1 MKILR
6 FVPFFGAWLIG
17 IGFVSAQQVL
27 TLDQCRQMAL
37 EHNQKI
43 LIADEHVEAAGA
55 LMRSAKTQFLPSISA
70 NGLYTR
76 TNKKF
81 SLLDKDLMLPVIP
94 YTAIDPVTGGLNS
107 AILSPTL
114 PDGTPN
120 PNFNPAVFGNT
131 FAIDPDT
138 GQPYRDSE
146 GNPVFQRYT
155 WLPKEKAEFGNKNV
169 YLAGVNLTQPIF
181 TGGKIRE
188 TYRIAKYGEK
198 LARAQSEA
206 ERTEV
211 LYKTEE
217 SYWRVAAVAEKVKL
231 VQAYI
236 ALLDKLNTDL
246 ENYYAEGLI
255 IKNDLLKVKV
265 KKNEAE
271 LNLLKVQNGL
281 TLSKMALCQQV
292 GLPLN
297 TDIVIADSL
306 PALMEP
312 IAQMNY
318 IDSALARRPEIEAL
332 NQTIN
337 IAKSGVNL
345 MKSRYMPNV
354 GLTANYMFFNPNP
367 YNGLTENFGGDWSVG
382 VAINVPIFHW
392 NDRGHT
398 LKAARSEQRAAELK
412 MDEAK
417 ELISLQVQQAIFQ
430 LNESI
435 KKVEMA
441 QINLRQ
447 AEENLKVTR
456 DAFETGRQKTSD
468 VLEAQAMWQSAYS
481 DLIDARMEYRLN
493 VVNLKRVT
501 GSLK

>member
-1 MKILR
+1 MNRLKLSLSLTT
-6 FVPFFGAWLIG
+6 WLLTQN
-17 IGFVSAQQVL
+17 VAHAQQVL

-37 EHNQKI
+37 EHNQKV
-43 LIADEHVEAAGA
+43 LIADKQVEVAGA
-55 LMRSAKTQFLPSISA
+55 LKRSAQTQFLPSISA

-107 AILSPTL
+107 TILSPTL

-120 PNFNPAVFGNT
+120 PNFNPAVFGST
-131 FAIDPDT
+131 FAIDPGT
-138 GQPYRDSE
+138 GQPYTDNE
-146 GNPVFQRYT
+146 GNPLFQRYT
-155 WLPKEKAEFGNKNV
+155 WLPKDKAELGNKNV
-169 YLAGVNLTQPIF
+169 YVAGVNLTQPIF

-188 TYRIAKYGEK
+188 TYRIAKYGER
-198 LARAQSEA
+198 LAQAQSEA

-236 ALLDKLNTDL
+236 ALLEKLNNDL
-246 ENYYAEGLI
+246 ENYYAEGII
-255 IKNDLLKVKV
+255 IKNDLLKVNV
-265 KKNEAE
+265 KKNKAE
-271 LNLLKVQNGL
+271 LNLLKAQNRL

-297 TDIVIADSL
+297 TDILIADSL
-306 PALMEP
+306 PALMKP

-318 IDSALARRPEIEAL
+318 TDSALARRPEIEAL

-345 MKSRYMPNV
+345 GKSRYMPNI

-398 LKAARSEQRAAELK
+398 LKAARSEQRVAELK

-441 QINLRQ
+441 QVNLKQ

-468 VLEAQAMWQSAYS
+468 VLEAQAMWQNAYS
-481 DLIDARMEYRLN
+481 ELIDARMEYRLN

>member
-1 MKILR
+1 MKRLKLSLL
-6 FVPFFGAWLIG
+6 FSVWLI
-17 IGFVSAQQVL
+17 IINEVHAQQVL
-27 TLDQCRQMAL
+27 TLEQCRQMAL
-37 EHNQKI
+37 EHNQKV
-43 LIADEHVEAAGA
+43 LIAGEHVEAAGA

-131 FAIDPDT
+131 FAIDPGT
-138 GQPYRDSE
+138 GKPYTDSE

-169 YLAGVNLTQPIF
+169 YVAGVNLTQPIF

-246 ENYYAEGLI
+246 ENYYAEGII

-271 LNLLKVQNGL
+271 LNLLKAQNGL
-281 TLSKMALCQQV
+281 TLSKMALCQQI
-292 GLPLN
+292 GLPLT
-297 TDIVIADSL
+297 TDIMIADSL

-318 IDSALARRPEIEAL
+318 ADSALALRPEIEAL

-345 MKSRYMPNV
+345 MKSRYMPNI

-367 YNGLTENFGGDWSVG
+367 YNGLTDTFGGDWSVG
-382 VAINVPIFHW
+382 VVINVPIFHW

-398 LKAARSEQRAAELK
+398 LKAARSEQRVAELK

-417 ELISLQVQQAIFQ
+417 ELISLQVQQALFQ
-430 LNESI
+430 VNESI
-435 KKVEMA
+435 KKVEIA
-441 QINLRQ
+441 RNNLSQ

-456 DAFETGRQKTSD
+456 DAFETGRQRTSD
-468 VLEAQAMWQSAYS
+468 VLEAQAMWQNAYS
-481 DLIDARMEYRLN
+481 ELIDARMEYRLN
-493 VVNLKRVT
+493 LINLKRVT

>member
-1 MKILR
+1 MNRLKRSL
-6 FVPFFGAWLIG
+6 FFTAWLS
-17 IGFVSAQQVL
+17 VSTIAMGQQVL
-27 TLDQCRQMAL
+27 TLDQCRQLAL
-37 EHNQKI
+37 EHNQKV
-43 LIADEHVEAAGA
+43 LIAAEHVEAAGA
-55 LMRSAKTQFLPSISA
+55 LKRSAQTQFLPSISA

-81 SLLDKDLMLPVIP
+81 NLLEKDLMLPVIP
-94 YTAIDPVTGGLNS
+94 WTAIDPATGGLNS
-107 AILSPTL
+107 SILSPTL
-114 PDGTPN
+114 PDGSPN
-120 PNFNPAVFGNT
+120 PNFNPSVFGST
-131 FAIDPDT
+131 FAINPST
-138 GQPYRDSE
+138 GQPYIDSE

-155 WLPKEKAEFGNKNV
+155 WLPKEKAEFGQKNV
-169 YLAGVNLTQPIF
+169 YVAGINLTQPIF

-198 LARAQSEA
+198 LAQAQSEA

-231 VQAYI
+231 VEAYI
-236 ALLDKLNTDL
+236 TLIDKLNADL
-246 ENYYAEGLI
+246 ENYYAEGII

-265 KKNEAE
+265 KRNEAE
-271 LNLLKVQNGL
+271 LNLLKAKNGL
-281 TLSKMALCQQV
+281 TLSKMALCQQI

-297 TDIVIADSL
+297 TDLTIADSL

-312 IAQMNY
+312 IQQMNY
-318 IDSALARRPEIEAL
+318 TDTALARRPEIDAL

-345 MKSRYMPNV
+345 MKSRYMPNI

-367 YNGLTENFGGDWSVG
+367 YNGMTENFGGDWSVG
-382 VAINVPIFHW
+382 VAVNIPIFHW

-398 LKAARSEQRAAELK
+398 LKAARSEQRVAELK
-412 MDEAK
+412 MEEAR
-417 ELISLQVQQAIFQ
+417 ELISLQVQQAIFR

-441 QINLRQ
+441 QTNLKQ

-456 DAFETGRQKTSD
+456 DAFESGRQKTSD
-468 VLEAQAMWQSAYS
+468 VLEAQAMWQNAYS
-481 DLIDARMEYRLN
+481 ELIDARMEYRLN

-501 GSLK
+501 GNLK

>member
-1 MKILR
+1 MKRLK
-6 FVPFFGAWLIG
+6 FSLLFSVWLIV
-17 IGFVSAQQVL
+17 INEAFAQQVL

-94 YTAIDPVTGGLNS
+94 YTAIDPVTGGLNT

-120 PNFNPAVFGNT
+120 PNFNSTVFGST
-131 FAIDPDT
+131 FAIDPGT
-138 GQPYRDSE
+138 GQPYTDSE
-146 GNPVFQRYT
+146 GNPLFQRYT
-155 WLPKEKAEFGNKNV
+155 WIPKDKAEFGNKNIYV
-169 YLAGVNLTQPIF
+169 AGVNLSQPIF

-217 SYWRVAAVAEKVKL
+217 SYWRVAAVTEKVKL

-246 ENYYAEGLI
+246 ENYYAEGII

-271 LNLLKVQNGL
+271 LNLLKAQNGL
-281 TLSKMALCQQV
+281 TLSKMALCQQI
-292 GLPLN
+292 GLPLT
-297 TDIVIADSL
+297 TDIMIADSL

-318 IDSALARRPEIEAL
+318 TDSALARRPEIEAL

-337 IAKSGVNL
+337 IARSGVNL
-345 MKSRYMPNV
+345 MKSRYMPNI

-367 YNGLTENFGGDWSVG
+367 YNGLTETFGGDWSVG

-417 ELISLQVQQAIFQ
+417 ELISLQVQQALFQ
-430 LNESI
+430 VNESI

-441 QINLRQ
+441 QINLSQ

-468 VLEAQAMWQSAYS
+468 VLESQAMWQSAYS

-493 VVNLKRVT
+493 VVNLRRVT